1 MKEEP
6 ESEDEQ
12 SLMSSA
18 LKESVLDDY
27 DVHLHYTLKIKKSQN
42 SRNQGFSSFIR
53 LSMEGYEPGARS
65 GSIQIN
71 YGSGSGSRRP
81 KMVTYPTD
89 PDPKNCW
96 TFFEGSSSKHALL
109 DCTAHM

>member
-27 DVHLHYTLKIKKSQN
+27 DVHLHYTLKIKIHKTVKIKD
-42 SRNQGFSSFIR
+42 FLHFF
-53 LSMEGYEPGARS
+53 EPGARS